1 MTKQDDLYSI
11 RYGRSDDL
19 PHLPTIE
26 RAAAAQFQATP
37 YAFLADAD
45 LVSAKVDLD
54 HEHVWVVVDAED
66 QPVGFANVRW
76 LETAVHLHEIDIHPQ
91 HARQGLGRR
100 LIEHIAQWA
109 RARGAAAFT
118 LTTFSDVPWNG
129 PYYGRLG
136 FRTLDVA
143 TLSPELQKVW
153 EVETAVGLPM
163 AHRICMQLDL

>member
-1 MTKQDDLYSI
+1 MTEQGDLYTV

-19 PHLPTIE
+19 PLLPAIE

-37 YAFLADAD
+37 YADLADAD
-45 LVSAKVDLD
+45 LVSTEVDLD
-54 HEHVWVVVDAED
+54 LEYVWVVVDAD
-66 QPVGFANVRW
+66 DRPVGFAIVHW
-76 LETAVHLHEIDIHPQ
+76 MDTAVHLHELDIHPQ

-109 RARGAAAFT
+109 RARGAAVLT

-143 TLSPELQKVW
+143 ALSPALQKVW
-153 EVETAVGLPM
+153 QAEADAGLPM